1 MLKVTRI
8 SKSSWFKFV
17 YKGVTLYID
26 PGYAGEIANQK
37 IPYKE
42 LTDADLILVS
52 HVHMDHLK
60 KEALDLIWKTET
72 KIYASKSCLGH
83 MDVPMEIFLPMTTL
97 QTHGLTIQSLYA
109 YNTEAGRSTRK
120 YHPKDDFLG
129 FILYF
134 DDFKVYFAGDT
145 DIIHE
150 MKELKDI
157 DLAMLPI
164 SGTYVMD
171 LDEAVEATHII
182 KPTYVIP
189 MHQGLADLKE
199 FKKKVI
205 TLTASTPIVLD
216 NGDSYSF

>member
-26 PGYAGEIANQK
+26 PGYAGEIDNQK

-72 KIYASKSCLGH
+72 KVYASKSCLGH
-83 MDVPMEIFLPMTTL
+83 MDIPMEIFLPMTTL
-97 QTHGLTIQSLYA
+97 QTHGLTIQSIHA
-109 YNTEAGRSTRK
+109 YNTETGRSTRK

-145 DIIHE
+145 DIIPE
-150 MKELKDI
+150 MRELKDI

-171 LDEAVEATHII
+171 LDEAIEATQII
-182 KPTYVIP
+182 TPTYVIP
-189 MHQGLADLKE
+189 MHQGLADLNE